1 MNISRKRRLEILAVD
16 DEPTVLRSIKMLL
29 EHDGHLVHAVECGK
43 AALLL
48 MEHIRFDL
56 VITDFSM
63 PDMQGD
69 ELVARIR
76 QMFPNQPIV
85 MATAFA
91 EEFKVFGQPGGTVDA
106 LLLKPFS
113 MIELR
118 EAIDQVL
125 PPNNPDGTSGL
136 PLTINPPTPENH
148 RPSPEP

>member
-29 EHDGHLVHAVECGK
+29 EHDGHMVQAVGCGK

-69 ELVARIR
+69 VLVARIR
-76 QMFPNQPIV
+76 QLYPNQPII

-91 EEFKVFGQPGGTVDA
+91 EEFEVFGQPGGNVDA
-106 LLLKPFS
+106 LLLKPFT

-118 EAIDQVL
+118 EAIDRVL
-125 PPNNPDGTSGL
+125 PPIEPDETSGL
-136 PLTINPPTPENH
+136 PLVIKPPTPEKH
-148 RPSPEP
+148 RPPPEP